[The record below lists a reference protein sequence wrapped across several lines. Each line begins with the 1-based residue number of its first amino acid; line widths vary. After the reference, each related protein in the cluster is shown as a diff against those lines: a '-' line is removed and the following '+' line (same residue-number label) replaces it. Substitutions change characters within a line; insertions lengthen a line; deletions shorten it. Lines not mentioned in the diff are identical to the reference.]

1 MTQNLAPAKST
12 DSDIWL
18 VQDIAEAGLTMQRL
32 LQNSTA
38 YEGMLA
44 WKSRGPQDSFIALV
58 DINAVSSNCR
68 LCIKVR
74 TSQASDDLP

>member
-1 MTQNLAPAKST
+1 
-12 DSDIWL
+12 
-18 VQDIAEAGLTMQRL
+18 MQRL
-32 LQNSTA
+32 LQNNTA
-38 YEGMLA
+38 YTEMLA

-74 TSQASDDLP
+74 TVLA

>member
-1 MTQNLAPAKST
+1 M
-12 DSDIWL
+12 
-18 VQDIAEAGLTMQRL
+18 QDIAEAGLTMQQL

-38 YEGMLA
+38 YEEMLA

-74 TSQASDDLP
+74 ASLAQDHLP

>member
-1 MTQNLAPAKST
+1 
-12 DSDIWL
+12 
-18 VQDIAEAGLTMQRL
+18 MQRL

-38 YEGMLA
+38 YEEMLA

-74 TSQASDDLP
+74 ASLAQDDLP